1 MCKNPVLKNLKSLK
15 NNYYVVFTVLFGVTT
30 LFVFSWFILADRT
43 FIWKNDGWNQH
54 YKALVYFAK
63 YLRSIAKNLIFE
75 HSLIIPNWDFSF
87 GEGNDILGTLH
98 YYVIGDPFN
107 VLSVLVPTKY
117 LSYYY
122 DFMIMLR
129 IYFAGIAFSMLCFET
144 GKHSKIAVL
153 SGALSYAFC
162 YWAIFNVCRHPY
174 FLNPLIYFPLLILG
188 VEKIL
193 KNKRPY
199 MFIVAVFLAAVSN
212 FYFFY
217 MLAILTALYAI
228 IRLIFIY
235 KKEIKKIFAFLL
247 KLASSAIVGVLMS
260 AVILLPMIYI
270 FLSDSRL
277 SSGYTVDL
285 FYPLS
290 YYSALPALFLGN
302 KSPSWVCLGLSGP
315 SIAALFLLFIKKKSN
330 NFLKTILILCFIMLL
345 FPIFAHVLNGFS
357 YSANRWSFAI
367 VLPICYTLTTMWPS
381 FAQLK
386 KREMRTLSICMT
398 AYFVI
403 CILAEYSR
411 SINNVFSSFCIMLLF
426 VLCMVGASFSKEVT
440 LKPNMTKYLA
450 LFMIV
455 MSVINNGFW
464 RFSLSGTDYAAQA
477 VGRDDARDKLYSNEV
492 SAVLS
497 AAEKDLQTDFYRFS
511 GQNLTLNANALNG
524 VSSTQYFWS
533 ISNPH
538 TAKLRALIA
547 SNQDIVYHYQN
558 YDNMS
563 GLFALSSVKYYTT
576 KPEQSFP
583 IPYGFEETVTDSKT
597 YSVYKNTNY
606 LPLAYTYDSYM
617 SEDDWLKLPY
627 IDRQEALLQCAVVP
641 SPSKTTQ
648 KATPLFDNQNIEY
661 TMSFGSDDI
670 SLQQNSF
677 VVTSKNA
684 YITLDFNGKSNSETY
699 LIFKGLKFKGNS
711 KYDLYFG
718 DESVDPLNK
727 YDEVSFEEL
736 SHSTK
741 EKLEKDDIF
750 YNEPSDITLKLKS
763 DLGCK
768 NSIAIRNNESILYNQ
783 REDFAV
789 NLGYYRNETTSV
801 TITFPEIG
809 TYSFDSIEIN
819 CLPMDNL
826 SKRVDKLKD
835 NGIENTKV
843 STDKVECHI
852 DVKEPQIVCFAIPYS
867 TGWKAYVDGKET
879 ELTQTNIQHMSLEL
893 DSGQH
898 DIQLVYKTPFL
909 NIGLVISCLGF
920 LALITLI
927 IVFERKKKLLSAANA
942 IKE

>member
-1 MCKNPVLKNLKSLK
+1 MHNRIKSLKNLK
-15 NNYYVVFTVLFGVTT
+15 NNYYIIYTAFFAITAFL
-30 LFVFSWFILADRT
+30 VFSWFILADRT
-43 FIWKNDGWNQH
+43 FIWESDGWNQH

-63 YLRSIAKNLIFE
+63 YMRSIARNLVFE

-87 GEGNDILGTLH
+87 GEGNDVLGTLH

-129 IYFAGIAFSMLCFET
+129 IYFAGITFSMLCFET
-144 GKHSKIAVL
+144 GKRSKIAVL

-162 YWAIFNVCRHPY
+162 YWTIFNACRHPY
-174 FLNPLIYFPLLILG
+174 FLNPLIYLPLLILG

-199 MFIVAVFLAAVSN
+199 TFIIAVFLAAISN

-235 KKEIKKIFAFLL
+235 KKEIKKIFAALL
-247 KLASSAIVGVLMS
+247 KLASSAIIGALMS
-260 AVILLPMIYI
+260 AAILLPMIFI
-270 FLSDSRL
+270 FLNDTRL

-315 SIAALFLLFIKKKSN
+315 SVAALFLLFIKKKSN

-345 FPIFAHVLNGFS
+345 FPIFAHILNGLS
-357 YSANRWSFAI
+357 YAANRWSFAI
-367 VLPICYTLTTMWPS
+367 ALPISYALTTMWSS
-381 FAQLK
+381 FNKLNHK
-386 KREMRTLSICMT
+386 EIRTLSICMT
-398 AYFVI
+398 AYFAI

-411 SINNVFSSFCIMLLF
+411 SINNAFSSFCIMLLF
-426 VLCMVGASFSKEVT
+426 VLCMVGSALSKET
-440 LKPNMTKYLA
+440 ALKPNMTKYMA
-450 LFMIV
+450 VFMV
-455 MSVINNGFW
+455 MMSVINNGFW
-464 RFSLSGTDYAAQA
+464 RYSLDATDYASQA
-477 VGRDDARDKLYSNEV
+477 ISRDDARDKLYSNESSV
-492 SAVLS
+492 VLS

-511 GQNLTLNANALNG
+511 GQNLTLNANTLNG
-524 VSSTQYFWS
+524 VSSTQYYWS

-538 TAKLRALIA
+538 SSKLRALIA
-547 SNQDIVYHYQN
+547 SNQDIAYHYQN

-563 GLFALSSVKYYTT
+563 SLFALSSVKYYTT
-576 KPEQSFP
+576 KQEQSFP
-583 IPYGFEETVTDSKT
+583 IPYGFEETATDSKA

-617 SEDDWLKLPY
+617 SENDWLKLSY

-641 SPSKTTQ
+641 SQPHKVQ
-648 KATPLFDNQNIEY
+648 AANPLFDNKNLEY
-661 TMSFGSDDI
+661 TMSFHNDDI

-677 VVTSKNA
+677 VVTAKGASV
-684 YITLDFNGKSNSETY
+684 TLDFEGNSNSETY
-699 LIFKGLKFKGNS
+699 LIIKGLKFKGNS
-711 KYDLYFG
+711 QYDLYFG
-718 DESVDPLNK
+718 DDSVDPLNK
-727 YDEVSFEEL
+727 YDEYVFEEL
-736 SHSTK
+736 PHSTK
-741 EKLEKDDIF
+741 EKLEKDDLF
-750 YNEPSDITLKLKS
+750 YNEPSDLALKLKS

-768 NSIAIRNNESILYNQ
+768 NYIAIRNNESHLYNQ

-801 TITFPEIG
+801 TITFPAIG
-809 TYSFDSIEIN
+809 TYSFDSLEIN
-819 CLPMDNL
+819 CLPMDNF
-826 SKRVDKLKD
+826 SARVDKLKD
-835 NGIENTKV
+835 NGIENIKV

-867 TGWKAYVDGKET
+867 TGWKAYVDGKEA

-893 DSGQH
+893 DAGQH

-909 NIGLVISCLGF
+909 NIGLIISCLGF
-920 LALITLI
+920 LTLITLI
-927 IVFERKKKLLSAANA
+927 IVFERKKKLLSATDA

>member
-1 MCKNPVLKNLKSLK
+1 MHNRIKSLKNLK
-15 NNYYVVFTVLFGVTT
+15 NNYYIIYTAFFAITAF
-30 LFVFSWFILADRT
+30 FVFSWFILADRT
-43 FIWKNDGWNQH
+43 FIWERDGWNQH

-63 YLRSIAKNLIFE
+63 YMRSIIKNLIFE

-87 GEGNDILGTLH
+87 GEGNDVLGTLH

-122 DFMIMLR
+122 DFMIILR
-129 IYFAGIAFSMLCFET
+129 IYFAGVAFSMLCFET
-144 GKHSKIAVL
+144 GKRSKVAVL

-162 YWAIFNVCRHPY
+162 YWAILNICRHPF
-174 FLNPLIYFPLLILG
+174 FLNPLIYLPLLILG

-235 KKEIKKIFAFLL
+235 KKKIKNIFAALL
-247 KLASSAIVGVLMS
+247 KLAGTAVIGVLMS

-270 FLSDSRL
+270 FLNDSRL
-277 SSGYTVDL
+277 SSGYTVEL

-290 YYSALPALFLGN
+290 YYSALPSAFLSN
-302 KSPSWVCLGLSGP
+302 NFSNWLCLGLSGP

-330 NFLKTILILCFIMLL
+330 NFLKTILVLCFIMLL
-345 FPIFAHVLNGFS
+345 FPVFAHILNGFS

-367 VLPICYTLTTMWPS
+367 ALPVCYTLTIMWPS
-381 FAQLK
+381 FTELK
-386 KREMRTLSICMT
+386 QKEVRALSICMT

-411 SINNVFSSFCIMLLF
+411 SINNAFSSFCIMLLF
-426 VLCMVGASFSKEVT
+426 VLCMIGASFKKEVT
-440 LKPNMTKYLA
+440 LKPNMIKCIA
-450 LFMIV
+450 LLLVV

-464 RFSLSGTDYAAQA
+464 QYSSSGSDYAAEA
-477 VGRDDARDKLYSNEV
+477 IDREDAQTTLYHNET

-497 AAEKDLQTDFYRFS
+497 TAESNLETDFYRFS
-511 GQNLTLNANALNG
+511 GQNLTRNSSILNG
-524 VSSTQYFWS
+524 ISSTQYFWS
-533 ISNPH
+533 ISNPNPS
-538 TAKLRALIA
+538 KLRVLTA
-547 SNQDIVYHYQN
+547 NRDDVVYLYSG
-558 YDNMS
+558 YDNIS
-563 GLFALSSVKYYTT
+563 GLLALTSVKYYTT
-576 KPEQSFP
+576 EQNQSFP
-583 IPYGFEETVTDSKT
+583 IPYGFVETNTNSKK
-597 YSVYKNTNY
+597 YSVYENTNF
-606 LPLAYTYDSYM
+606 LPIAYTYDSYM
-617 SEDDWLKLPY
+617 SEDDWLKLSY

-641 SPSKTTQ
+641 SPSKTMQ
-648 KATPLFDNQNIEY
+648 KTTPLFDNQNIEY
-661 TMSFGSDDI
+661 TMGFGSDDI

-677 VVTSKNA
+677 VVTEENA
-684 YITLDFNGKSNSETY
+684 SVTLDFNGKNNSETY
-699 LIFKGLKFKGNS
+699 LIIKGLQFQGNS

-718 DESVDPLNK
+718 DDSIDPLHK
-727 YDEVSFEEL
+727 YDEISFEEL
-736 SHSTK
+736 SHSSK
-741 EKLEKDDIF
+741 ESLRKDNLFYTQPGDI
-750 YNEPSDITLKLKS
+750 KLKIKS
-763 DLGCK
+763 SSGSS
-768 NSIAIRNNESILYNQ
+768 NSIFLRAKESMFYNQ

-801 TITFPEIG
+801 TITFPEVG

-835 NGIENTKV
+835 NGIESINV
-843 STDKVECHI
+843 STDKVECKI

-879 ELTQTNIQHMSLEL
+879 ELTQTNIQHISLEL
-893 DSGQH
+893 DAGQH

-909 NIGLVISCLGF
+909 NIGLIISCLGF
-920 LALITLI
+920 LTLITLI
-927 IVFERKKKLLSAANA
+927 IVFERKKKLLSAADA